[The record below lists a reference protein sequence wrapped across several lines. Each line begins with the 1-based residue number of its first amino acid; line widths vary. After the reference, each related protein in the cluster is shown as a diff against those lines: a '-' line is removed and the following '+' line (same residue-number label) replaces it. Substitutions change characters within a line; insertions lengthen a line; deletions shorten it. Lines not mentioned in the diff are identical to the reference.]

1 MTGRANQTAAFFDVD
16 GTIVEGN
23 IVRYYAYLRTCKM
36 SQVQKALWVT
46 LFLPKVPYYLLL
58 DAFSRRRFSQV
69 FYRNYTNLSPSQ
81 LDGLAQDHFR
91 ALMQPHIYPE
101 SLDHLRK
108 HRDRNDLIVLVT
120 NSLEVLVQPLADRI
134 QASAMIAVSLCQ
146 QDGTF
151 TGELEGGPLTDRS
164 KAEAI
169 VAFSKEHKLDL
180 SRCYAYADS
189 LDDIPMLE
197 AVGYARAV
205 NPGRRLRRIALARK
219 WKILTWNLEESKKE
233 HTS

>member
-1 MTGRANQTAAFFDVD
+1 MQASQTAAFFDVD

-36 SQVQKALWVT
+36 TQLQKALWIT
-46 LFLPKVPYYLLL
+46 LFLPKVPYYMLL
-58 DAFSRRRFSQV
+58 DAFSRRRFSNA
-69 FYRNYTNLSPSQ
+69 FYRNYTNLSPTQ

-91 ALMQPHIYPE
+91 ALMEPRIYPG
-101 SLDHLRK
+101 SLDQLRR
-108 HRDRNDLIVLVT
+108 HQDRNDLIVLVT
-120 NSLEVLVQPLADRI
+120 KSLEALVKPLADQIR
-134 QASAMIAVSLCQ
+134 ASAMIAPRLRQ
-146 QDGTF
+146 QGGAF

-169 VAFSKEHKLDL
+169 VSFSEERQLDL

-197 AVGYARAV
+197 TAGHARVV
-205 NPGRRLRRIALARK
+205 NPGRRLRKIALAKK
-219 WKILTWNLEESKKE
+219 WKILIWNLGENKKE
-233 HTS
+233 RSS

>member
-1 MTGRANQTAAFFDVD
+1 MRANQTAAFFDVD
-16 GTIVEGN
+16 GTIVKGN
-23 IVRYYAYLRTCKM
+23 VVRYYAYLRTCKM
-36 SQVQKALWVT
+36 SELQKALWVT

-58 DAFSRRRFSQV
+58 DAFSRRRFSQA
-69 FYRNYTNLSPSQ
+69 FYRNYRNLSPNQ

-91 ALMQPHIYPE
+91 ELMQPHIYPE
-101 SLDHLRK
+101 SLDQLRE

-134 QASAMIAVSLCQ
+134 QASAMIAARLCQ
-146 QDGTF
+146 QDGAF
-151 TGELEGGPLTDRS
+151 TGKLEGGPLTDRS

-169 VAFSKEHKLDL
+169 VAFSKEHQLDL

-205 NPGRRLRRIALARK
+205 NPGRRLRKIALAK
-219 WKILTWNLEESKKE
+219 EWKILIWHLEESKKE